1 MLYTFTFVEQ
11 VPSISDLKTYRHSAF
26 LIYNCKPVYKEDLD
40 FPFYFIY
47 LIFFVFLLFM
57 FLKILAFQA
66 SLKFEYKI
74 KGMFMYVN
82 AKLYGKFLT

>member
-1 MLYTFTFVEQ
+1 
-11 VPSISDLKTYRHSAF
+11 
-26 LIYNCKPVYKEDLD
+26 
-40 FPFYFIY
+40 
-47 LIFFVFLLFM
+47 M

-74 KGMFMYVN
+74 KGMFMYIN